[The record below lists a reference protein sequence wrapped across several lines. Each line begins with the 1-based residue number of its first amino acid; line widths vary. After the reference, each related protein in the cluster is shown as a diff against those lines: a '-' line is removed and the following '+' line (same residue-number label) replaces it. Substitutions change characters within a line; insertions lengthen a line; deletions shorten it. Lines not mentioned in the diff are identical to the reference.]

1 MVRLAL
7 VGCGGFG
14 ESHMK
19 ALAEAG
25 DDVAIAACVDP
36 NIDRARKA
44 ANYLECDRVATDC
57 LDVLDHVDAAVV
69 AVPHNFHHT
78 VGIQLLNAGKHV
90 LMEKPLAL
98 TEGQCL
104 DLIRAEQTSGCTLMV
119 AYVMRYHPL
128 LVEMERLIKQR
139 TFGDCFQL
147 SIWTEQHT
155 EHGPNHWTNHIDTLG
170 GGQLFSHGCHYIDI
184 LLAWMGEPVEGT
196 HIGSRLGT
204 PWMEGEGTSNVT
216 IRFANDALGY
226 HFGTWGAQ
234 GTRLKY
240 SFHAHCTKGML
251 EAQIRTGRLLLHR
264 NAEEEVDGHEQILME
279 QTPGKK
285 VPHELAHFLTC
296 LRNGTRPLT
305 SAIDS
310 LHGLRVIWKLYEAE
324 RTGMIA
330 DLRNLQLDDTNLST

>member
-25 DDVAIAACVDP
+25 DDVAIAACVDLD
-36 NIDRARKA
+36 IDRARKA
-44 ANYLECDRVATDC
+44 ANYLKCDRVATDC
-57 LDVLDHVDAAVV
+57 LDILDHVDAAVV
-69 AVPHNFHHT
+69 AVPHNSHHT

-104 DLIRAEQTSGCTLMV
+104 DLIHAEQTSGCTLMV

-128 LVEMERLIKQR
+128 LVEMERLIKPR

-155 EHGPNHWTNHIDTLG
+155 EHCPHHWTNHIDTLG

-204 PWMEGEGTSNVT
+204 PWMEVAPGGWVCRVGGISPQHNAFGLCAWVCHRHGREKSLGIRMLGGSEEFVGCCCFDYLADVHYYDTVAYVPDDAEVVGYEDVGE
-216 IRFANDALGY
+216 
-226 HFGTWGAQ
+226 
-234 GTRLKY
+234 
-240 SFHAHCTKGML
+240 
-251 EAQIRTGRLLLHR
+251 
-264 NAEEEVDGHEQILME
+264 
-279 QTPGKK
+279 P
-285 VPHELAHFLTC
+285 
-296 LRNGTRPLT
+296 
-305 SAIDS
+305 
-310 LHGLRVIWKLYEAE
+310 
-324 RTGMIA
+324 
-330 DLRNLQLDDTNLST
+330 